1 VIKQIF
7 LDSYFQDFNLEYG
20 LPERSF
26 PGKIDYRNEGNILTG
41 YFANY
46 DGLVEPDN
54 LPGLFAG
61 NNLSKLVNSNSD
73 FLLFYLEKKKN
84 RLRIVLDQSNSIPCF
99 FSYLNGHLVVSTQFT
114 KVTEEVKKNTKL
126 NVNLDG
132 LITWL
137 LWEWHAT
144 EKTLFEE
151 IKVIPPGCVV
161 DIDLDNKKLKIESLV
176 DLPGFLE
183 NTGELYTDEIAF
195 AEDWEKTMLQV
206 VADRAEKIL
215 DKKTTCDLSSGFDCT
230 LVAYS
235 LNKILGDRLVCNS
248 KVSDVTREETDINIM
263 NGFAQL
269 HGIKLETVDTT
280 KFDLFEADLST
291 AWNKND
297 PFQIAVTGFENY
309 IRILEGKN
317 VKVQFT
323 GEGGDESYS
332 ASEMD
337 LPETFP
343 GQNSFFVNV
352 MYFKKLG
359 LERLFTKE
367 TVDFALGKD
376 RFNSRAE
383 YPMIVPISSAIP
395 TENTFWRVWEKDI
408 WMMNPFFDTRLI
420 AFARRMPESIKGK
433 KQDRKLTVLQ
443 NLPEVFPKEMFVKKY
458 GREAAFLGFA
468 KKQKK
473 LVLEILENSAL
484 AKMGV
489 INKNKFLQMVESEKS
504 DLDDPEFAIV
514 FQTMMQLDWFLQK
527 NLN

>member
-1 VIKQIF
+1 VINQIF
-7 LDSYFQDFNLEYG
+7 LDSNVIDFNLKDG

-26 PGKIDYRNEGNILTG
+26 PEKINYNNEDNILTG

-46 DGLVEPDN
+46 DGLVTSDS
-54 LPGLFAG
+54 LPKLFAD
-61 NNLSKLVNSNSD
+61 NNLIRLVNSNSD
-73 FLLFYLEKKKN
+73 FLLFYLEKKTN

-99 FSYLNGHLVVSTQFT
+99 FSYLNGHLVVSSQFT
-114 KVTEEVKKNTKL
+114 KVVEGVKKYAKL
-126 NVNLDG
+126 NVNIDG

-144 EKTLFEE
+144 EKTIFEE
-151 IKVIPPGCVV
+151 VKVIPPGCVV
-161 DIDLDNKKLKIESLV
+161 DLDFDNKKLTIDSLV
-176 DLPGFLE
+176 DLPGFLA
-183 NTGELYTDEIAF
+183 NTGEIYTDEVAF
-195 AEDWEKTMLQV
+195 AHDWAKMMLQV

-235 LNKILGDRLVCNS
+235 LHKILSDRLICNS
-248 KVSDVTREETDINIM
+248 KVSDVTKEETDINIM
-263 NGFAQL
+263 NKFAHL

-280 KFDLFEADLST
+280 KFDQYEADLST
-291 AWNKND
+291 SWNKND
-297 PFQIAVTGFENY
+297 PFQIGVTGFENY
-309 IRILEGKN
+309 LKILESKN
-317 VKVQFT
+317 IKVQFT

-343 GQNSFFVNV
+343 VQNSFFVNV

-359 LERLFTKE
+359 LERLFNKE
-367 TVDFALGKD
+367 IVDYALGRD
-376 RFNSRAE
+376 RFNSRKE

-395 TENTFWRVWEKDI
+395 TENTFWKAWEKDI

-420 AFARRMPESIKGK
+420 ALARRVPESIKGK
-433 KQDRKLTVLQ
+433 KHDRKLSVLK
-443 NLPEVFPKEMFVKKY
+443 NLPEIFPKEMFVKKY

-468 KKQKK
+468 KMQRKI
-473 LVLEILENSAL
+473 VLEILGNSAL
-484 AKMGV
+484 AKIGV
-489 INKNKFLQMVESEKS
+489 IDKNKFLQMVESEKS

-514 FQTMMQLDWFLQK
+514 FQTMMQLDWYLQK

>member
-1 VIKQIF
+1 MIKQIF
-7 LDSYFQDFNLEYG
+7 LDSNMVDFNFEDG

-26 PGKIDYRNEGNILTG
+26 PEKIDYRDDDTILVG

-46 DGLVEPDN
+46 DGLVASDS
-54 LPGLFAG
+54 LSQIFAG
-61 NNLSKLVNSNSD
+61 NNLAKLVNSNSD
-73 FLLFYLEKKKN
+73 FLLFYLEKKVN

-114 KVTEEVKKNTKL
+114 KVVGEVKKYTKI

-151 IKVIPPGCVV
+151 INVIPPGSVV
-161 DIDLDNKKLKIESLV
+161 DIDLNNKKLKIESLV
-176 DLPGFLE
+176 DLQGFLAD
-183 NTGELYTDEIAF
+183 TGETYTDEVAF
-195 AEDWEKTMLQV
+195 AHDWDKMMLLV
-206 VADRAEKIL
+206 VADRSEKIL

-235 LNKILGDRLVCNS
+235 LHKILGDRLTCNS
-248 KVSDVTREETDINIM
+248 RVSDVTKGETDINIM
-263 NGFAQL
+263 NKFAKL

-280 KFDLFEADLST
+280 EFDKHEADLSV

-297 PFQIAVTGFENY
+297 PFQIGVTGFENY
-309 IRILEGKN
+309 LKILENKGI
-317 VKVQFT
+317 KVQFT

-332 ASEMD
+332 ASEMN

-343 GQNSFFVNV
+343 VQNSFFVNV

-367 TVDFALGKD
+367 LVDFALGRD
-376 RFNSRAE
+376 RFNARIE

-395 TENTFWRVWEKDI
+395 TENTFWKAWEKDI

-420 AFARRMPESIKGK
+420 SLARRMPDSIKGK
-433 KQDRKLTVLQ
+433 KQDRKLTVLE
-443 NLPEVFPKEMFVKKY
+443 NLPEIFPKEMFVKKY
-458 GREAAFLGFA
+458 GREVAFLGFA

-473 LVLEILENSAL
+473 LVLEILKNSVL
-484 AKMGV
+484 AKLG
-489 INKNKFLQMVESEKS
+489 IIDKNTILGMVESEKS

-527 NLN
+527 NLY